1 MPPRGAGGSQE
12 RRGGSGMEIDLQGKV
27 AVVTGASTGIGQAI
41 ARSLAKYGAKVVV
54 SFNGN
59 REGAEET
66 AAQIRAAG
74 GECLVH
80 QADISKV
87 AEAVSNVEVALKE
100 WGRIDILVNNAGITS
115 WGDFL
120 DYTEEQWDQVIDTNL
135 KGTYFGSQAAARQM
149 VKQGG
154 GGDIIIISS
163 VVGRRAVKTLSAYAT
178 SKAGLEMM
186 AASLMFELAP
196 LGIRVNAVGV
206 GPTIVDRN
214 LRDDPQYAEHWA
226 KVVPAGRAATV
237 EDIAGAV
244 LLLLSPSAVRQG
256 ERAGISSIVGRGLR
270 KPHNQFASS
279 SP

>member
-1 MPPRGAGGSQE
+1 
-12 RRGGSGMEIDLQGKV
+12 MEIDLQGKV

-41 ARSLAKYGAKVVV
+41 ARGLARNGARVAV
-54 SFNGN
+54 SYHGN

-66 AAQIRAAG
+66 AAQIRGAG
-74 GECLVH
+74 GECVVH
-80 QADISKV
+80 RADIAKV
-87 AEAVSNVEVALKE
+87 AEAVSNVEVAIST

-115 WGDFL
+115 WGPFL

-149 VKQGG
+149 AKQG

-186 AASLMFELAP
+186 AQSLMFELAP

-226 KVVPAGRAATV
+226 KVVPAGRAATAD
-237 EDIAGAV
+237 DIAGAV
-244 LLLLSPSAVRQG
+244 LLLLSPLAAYVHG
-256 ERAGISSIVGRGLR
+256 HTLMVDGGWTGY
-270 KPHNQFASS
+270 
-279 SP
+279 SPTAEGTP

>member
-1 MPPRGAGGSQE
+1 
-12 RRGGSGMEIDLQGKV
+12 MEIDLQGKV

-74 GECLVH
+74 GECVVH

-87 AEAVSNVEVALKE
+87 AEAVGNVEVAIKE

-115 WGDFL
+115 WGEFL
-120 DYTEEQWDQVIDTNL
+120 NYTEEQWDQVIDTNL

-244 LLLLSPSAVRQG
+244 LLLLSPMAAYVHG
-256 ERAGISSIVGRGLR
+256 HTLMVDGGWTCY
-270 KPHNQFASS
+270 
-279 SP
+279 SPTAEGTP

>member
-1 MPPRGAGGSQE
+1 
-12 RRGGSGMEIDLQGKV
+12 MEIDLQGKV
-27 AVVTGASTGIGQAI
+27 AVVTGTSTGIGRAI
-41 ARSLAKYGAKVVV
+41 ARGLARNGARVVV
-54 SFNGN
+54 SYNGN
-59 REGAEET
+59 REGAEKT
-66 AAQIRAAG
+66 AAQIRGAG
-74 GECLVH
+74 GECVVH

-87 AEAVSNVEVALKE
+87 AEAVSNVEVAIKE
-100 WGRIDILVNNAGITS
+100 WGRLDILVNNAGITS
-115 WGDFL
+115 WGEFL

-149 VKQGG
+149 VQQG

-186 AASLMFELAP
+186 AQSLMFELAP

-226 KVVPAGRAATV
+226 KVVPAGRAATAD
-237 EDIAGAV
+237 DIAGAV
-244 LLLLSPSAVRQG
+244 LLLLSPMAAYVHG
-256 ERAGISSIVGRGLR
+256 HTLMVDGGWTGY
-270 KPHNQFASS
+270 
-279 SP
+279 SPTAEGTP

>member
-41 ARSLAKYGAKVVV
+41 ARSLARYGAKVVV

-87 AEAVSNVEVALKE
+87 AEAVGNVEVAIKE

-115 WGDFL
+115 WGEFL
-120 DYTEEQWDQVIDTNL
+120 NYTEEQWDQVIDTNL

-186 AASLMFELAP
+186 VASLMFELAP

-226 KVVPAGRAATV
+226 KVVPAGRAGTG
-237 EDIAGAV
+237 EDIAGPEV
-244 LLLLSPSAVRQG
+244 ILLSPMAAYVHG
-256 ERAGISSIVGRGLR
+256 HTLMVDGGWTGY
-270 KPHNQFASS
+270 
-279 SP
+279 SPTPPLDD